1 MTPRIENRTYSYQ
14 GDNVCHV
21 SATLNIYGPD
31 GVTIVAST
39 GISASY
45 NIAQPD
51 FLAEINR
58 QLTEQVMAY
67 LAKLQELEQMRM
79 AILPASTSFADAVDM
94 IFDPIQTAI
103 GG

>member
-1 MTPRIENRTYSYQ
+1 MTPKIENRSYNYQ
-14 GDNVCHV
+14 GDNVCNV

-31 GVTIVAST
+31 GVTIVVST

-45 NIAQPD
+45 NIAEPD
-51 FLAEINR
+51 FLVEINR

-67 LAKLQELEQMRM
+67 LGKLQELEQMRL